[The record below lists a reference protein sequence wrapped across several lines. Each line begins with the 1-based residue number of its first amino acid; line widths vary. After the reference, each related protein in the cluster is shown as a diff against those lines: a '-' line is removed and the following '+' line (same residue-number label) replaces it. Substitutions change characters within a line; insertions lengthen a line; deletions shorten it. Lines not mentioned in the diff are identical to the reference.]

1 MTQRSSTTRAAFA
14 QPGLATWVRAAAAMK
29 RFQSRGVAMIR
40 ATAVGIVAEDEFAD
54 AQAAIGELAEYGD
67 YEDWLDARCGLL
79 IGLAMAGIDASM
91 VVVDLSSFLGWRDRT
106 GKPADER
113 ALDAFASATLRT
125 GLS

>member
-1 MTQRSSTTRAAFA
+1 MRIGST
-14 QPGLATWVRAAAAMK
+14 P
-29 RFQSRGVAMIR
+29 
-40 ATAVGIVAEDEFAD
+40 
-54 AQAAIGELAEYGD
+54 
-67 YEDWLDARCGLL
+67 RCGLL